1 MKRPAPSALA
11 NSVRDRLK
19 VLADRRRED
28 FQNVLLRFG
37 IERMLYRL
45 SRSEWRDRFV
55 LKGAMLFTV
64 WADRPH
70 RPTRDVDLLG
80 FGTVTVAEMERIFRA
95 LCAAEVEPD
104 GMVFRSATVAGARIR
119 ANQGYAGVRITFE
132 AELARA
138 VIPLQFDIGAGDRVV
153 PAPRLAALP
162 ALLGTPVPRLRVYS
176 RYSVVAEKL
185 QILVEK
191 GLATSRMKDF
201 VDLAFLSRTYEFDGP
216 TLVRAV
222 RTTFDH
228 RATPYPPGVPEALGD
243 AFISSSAKLAQWQ
256 AFVRRSR
263 LADGVAELA
272 DVVPALRGF
281 LLAPLAA
288 ARDDAHFKRRWIP
301 GRGWRIRA
309 ARAG

>member
-19 VLADRRRED
+19 MLADRRRED
-28 FQNVLLRFG
+28 FQDVLLRFG
-37 IERMLYRL
+37 LERMLYRL

-70 RPTRDVDLLG
+70 RSTRDVDLLG
-80 FGTVTVAEMERIFRA
+80 FGTVTVAEMEQIFRA

-104 GMVFRSATVAGARIR
+104 GMVFRSGTVAGERIR
-119 ANQGYAGVRITFE
+119 ANQGYAGVRITME

-153 PAPRLAALP
+153 PAPRLAVLP
-162 ALLGTPVPRLRVYS
+162 VLLGMPAPRLRVYS

-222 RTTFDH
+222 RTTFEH
-228 RATPYPPGVPEALGD
+228 RVTSYPPGVPEALGD
-243 AFISSSAKLAQWQ
+243 AFISSSAKLAQWR

-263 LADGVAELA
+263 LADDVIELA
-272 DVVPALRGF
+272 DIVPALCDF
-281 LLAPLAA
+281 LLPSLAA
-288 ARDDAHFKRRWIP
+288 ARDDTRLGQKWIP
-301 GRGWRIRA
+301 GKGWRTR
-309 ARAG
+309 G

>member
-19 VLADRRRED
+19 MLADRRRED
-28 FQNVLLRFG
+28 FQDVLLRFG
-37 IERMLYRL
+37 LERMLYRL

-70 RPTRDVDLLG
+70 RSTRDVDLLG
-80 FGTVTVAEMERIFRA
+80 FGTVTVAEMEQIFRA

-104 GMVFRSATVAGARIR
+104 GMVFRSGTVAGERIR
-119 ANQGYAGVRITFE
+119 ANQGYVGVRITME

-138 VIPLQFDIGAGDRVV
+138 AIPLQFDIGAGDRVV
-153 PAPRLAALP
+153 PAPRLAVLP
-162 ALLGTPVPRLRVYS
+162 VLLGMPAPRLRVYS

-222 RTTFDH
+222 RTTFEH
-228 RATPYPPGVPEALGD
+228 RVTSYPPGVPEALGD
-243 AFISSSAKLAQWQ
+243 AFISSSAKLAQWR

-263 LADGVAELA
+263 LADDVIELA
-272 DVVPALRGF
+272 DIVPALCDF
-281 LLAPLAA
+281 LLPSLAA
-288 ARDDAHFKRRWIP
+288 ARDDTRLGQKWIP
-301 GRGWRIRA
+301 GKGWRTR
-309 ARAG
+309 G